1 MISRKDKMK
10 DKDEQVKAV
19 WNEGVQLMSK
29 GYT

>member
-10 DKDEQVKAV
+10 DTDEQVNAV
-19 WNEGVQLMSK
+19 WNEGVQLMAK